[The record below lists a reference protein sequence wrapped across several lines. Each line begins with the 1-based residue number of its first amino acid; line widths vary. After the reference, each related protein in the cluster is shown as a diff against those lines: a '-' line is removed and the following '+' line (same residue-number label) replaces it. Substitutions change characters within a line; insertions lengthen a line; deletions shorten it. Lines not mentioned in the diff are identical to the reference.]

1 VVTAGAGSAT
11 LALDI
16 ALDSDDTIEFWTS
29 KGRFAQRVGPMELE
43 GRPVS
48 NAPAKS
54 RVTIA
59 TEDVLGAGDRAFRVR
74 NAALSAAAERL
85 YADEAGP
92 AIPLSIGVRMVLGEP
107 LGVVVTDSR
116 GRTGSAEGEIVEAAR
131 TKAVTADDITEH
143 VGRLGG
149 TPYRPDSWDIA
160 LSPGVGASF
169 SALHAVRRAAV
180 ADYEREILSGW
191 RTRKRVGAE
200 VPPVD
205 GRRGVPPPLRVVA
218 VVSDGATARAC
229 IAAGADEVHL
239 PASEYALGSGS
250 REGLVPVLGR
260 ICHAEE
266 CDQMLADALPASDAI
281 AGTLGGLVRLASE
294 GVRPQAHWSLNA
306 ANAQAV
312 ALLSELGADSVW
324 LSPELT
330 LVQVRTIARSAS
342 VPVGVAIGG
351 RQELMVTEHCVLMTE
366 GPCSRRCADCVRRR
380 QTRYLRDRKGYEFP
394 VISDVSGRTHVFNAV
409 PLDVLGALPD
419 LIDAGITAV
428 RLDLETESS
437 AEAAAHVAR
446 VVSAVRSVQA
456 GLPVEA
462 PKTASTTSGHFYRG
476 VS

>member
-1 VVTAGAGSAT
+1 
-11 LALDI
+11 
-16 ALDSDDTIEFWTS
+16 
-29 KGRFAQRVGPMELE
+29 
-43 GRPVS
+43 
-48 NAPAKS
+48 
-54 RVTIA
+54 
-59 TEDVLGAGDRAFRVR
+59 
-74 NAALSAAAERL
+74 
-85 YADEAGP
+85 
-92 AIPLSIGVRMVLGEP
+92 
-107 LGVVVTDSR
+107 
-116 GRTGSAEGEIVEAAR
+116 
-131 TKAVTADDITEH
+131 
-143 VGRLGG
+143 
-149 TPYRPDSWDIA
+149 
-160 LSPGVGASF
+160 
-169 SALHAVRRAAV
+169 
-180 ADYEREILSGW
+180 
-191 RTRKRVGAE
+191 
-200 VPPVD
+200 
-205 GRRGVPPPLRVVA
+205 
-218 VVSDGATARAC
+218 
-229 IAAGADEVHL
+229 
-239 PASEYALGSGS
+239 
-250 REGLVPVLGR
+250 
-260 ICHAEE
+260 
-266 CDQMLADALPASDAI
+266 
-281 AGTLGGLVRLASE
+281 VRLASE

-351 RQELMVTEHCVLMTE
+351 RQELMVTEHCVLMAE

-446 VVSAVRSVQA
+446 VVSAVRSAQA